1 MKLINK
7 ETSPLARGR
16 KEEDMHVV
24 DKALIKA
31 GNTLKAKAGLA
42 AASAK
47 GKLSEKK
54 SGIDQIVI
62 MLIIIAVG
70 AALLGIVYAVTKGV
84 IKNTWEPS
92 FDKTMSNWFNESS
105 QQPTLKTN

>member
-1 MKLINK
+1 
-7 ETSPLARGR
+7 
-16 KEEDMHVV
+16 MHTV
-24 DKALIKA
+24 DKALISTRNA
-31 GNTLKAKAGLA
+31 LKTKAGLVM
-42 AASAK
+42 ASAK

-70 AALLGIVYAVTKGV
+70 AALLGIVYTVTKGV

-92 FDKTMSNWFNESS
+92 FDSTMKSWFDESS
-105 QQPTLKTN
+105 GKTTP

>member
-7 ETSPLARGR
+7 ETSPPARGR

-31 GNTLKAKAGLA
+31 GNTLKAKAELA

-92 FDKTMSNWFNESS
+92 FNSTMKGWFDESS
-105 QQPTLKTN
+105 QQPAPGK

>member
-7 ETSPLARGR
+7 ETSPPARGR

-31 GNTLKAKAGLA
+31 GNTLKAKAELA

-62 MLIIIAVG
+62 MLIIIAIG

-84 IKNTWEPS
+84 IQKTWETS
-92 FDKTMSNWFNESS
+92 FESTMKSWFDESKS
-105 QQPTLKTN
+105 QPQ